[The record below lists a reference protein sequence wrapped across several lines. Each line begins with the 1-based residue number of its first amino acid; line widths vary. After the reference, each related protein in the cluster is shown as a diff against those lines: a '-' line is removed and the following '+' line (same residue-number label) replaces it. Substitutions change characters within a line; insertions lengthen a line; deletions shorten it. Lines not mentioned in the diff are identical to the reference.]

1 MRQLSVSTR
10 QKYSSL
16 QIMAH
21 LSVLD
26 KKRTVALSSR
36 STVDKRKRE
45 KSLSEKI
52 AVVPGSFDPITN
64 GHLDIIKRAA
74 DVFDT
79 VYVAVLNNSSKNPLF
94 TVEERIDLIGQVT
107 KQFTNIR
114 IESSTGLLIEYA
126 QEKNA
131 KAIVR
136 GLRAVSDFEYEMQIT
151 SMNRV
156 LDENIETFFIMTKN
170 QYSFL
175 SSSIVKEVAKYG
187 GNVSELV
194 PVIVERALKE
204 KFNTK

>member
-1 MRQLSVSTR
+1 M
-10 QKYSSL
+10 
-16 QIMAH
+16 
-21 LSVLD
+21 
-26 KKRTVALSSR
+26 
-36 STVDKRKRE
+36 
-45 KSLSEKI
+45 SEKI

-74 DVFDT
+74 DVFDI

-94 TVEERIDLIGQVT
+94 NVEERIDLIDQVT

-114 IESSTGLLIEYA
+114 IESSSGLLIDYA
-126 QEKNA
+126 QEKKA

-156 LDENIETFFIMTKN
+156 LDENIETFFIMAKN

-194 PVIVERALKE
+194 PGVVEQALKE
-204 KFNTK
+204 KFETK